1 MWTDESNKPMISVK
15 ASLEGELRRFSLG
28 GPIAYS
34 ELYEKAKLVYGLK
47 EEAKLQYLDD
57 EGDYVTISCD
67 TELEEAIRVSS
78 ENPKEKA
85 KVLRIQ
91 VVCAQPKKEHCPR
104 SVDNGQIQK
113 LRTQINDQRTS
124 LRQEIRE
131 KVQAERLALRGRL
144 VEKHREFNERV
155 KKVRQDTQNQNQECK
170 KQMKEQTRKLKQ
182 EIKNEK
188 CAFKQQLKSLKY
200 ELRRQLQEQ
209 QRQINTM
216 KETETPKDAVETET
230 SKDSL
235 ETPTATSESVPKQ
248 NETDQQMDTSADS
261 TFSTRDLSENSCK
274 QSPSNPDQAVL
285 PVPQVDPLKPTDL
298 QTDPYFLHKLQKK
311 QLKWQAKQEKR
322 ALKLARKQKNI
333 AKQESVSD

>member
-1 MWTDESNKPMISVK
+1 MISVK

-67 TELEEAIRVSS
+67 SELEEAIRVSS
-78 ENPKEKA
+78 ENPKQKA

-91 VVCAQPKKEHCPR
+91 LVCAQPKKEHCTR
-104 SVDNGQIQK
+104 SFDNVQIQK
-113 LRTQINDQRTS
+113 LRTQINDQRIS

-155 KKVRQDTQNQNQECK
+155 KKVRQDSQYQNQECK
-170 KQMKEQTRKLKQ
+170 KLMKEQTWKLKQ

-209 QRQINTM
+209 QRQINTK
-216 KETETPKDAVETET
+216 KETETPKDPVETET

-235 ETPTATSESVPKQ
+235 ETPTETSESVPKQ
-248 NETDQQMDTSADS
+248 NETDQQMDTAAD
-261 TFSTRDLSENSCK
+261 STRDLSENSCK
-274 QSPSNPDQAVL
+274 QSPSIPDQAVL
-285 PVPQVDPLKPTDL
+285 PVPQVDPLKPTD
-298 QTDPYFLHKLQKK
+298 PYILHKLQKK

-322 ALKLARKQKNI
+322 ALKLARKQKII